1 MVTGIFGDKG
11 MPVTLSVGAIW
22 PVFISHGDLFM
33 STDKSS
39 ESKLLYDRLLDV
51 FSRATTVLTGIALVV
66 MTAIFGWLVF
76 GRYVLNATPTW
87 VEQYSLLLIV
97 YIGFLGASVGV
108 HQKTHLGVSV
118 FREMSPKP
126 LRRIFD
132 FLTHGILT
140 GFGILMAVYGYK
152 LTVFKWGTEI
162 PLIRISEGWRSLPI
176 FLSGIL
182 IFIYSIGHLIHFF
195 SSRVKRENAE

>member
-1 MVTGIFGDKG
+1 
-11 MPVTLSVGAIW
+11 
-22 PVFISHGDLFM
+22 M
-33 STDKSS
+33 STGKSLENKS
-39 ESKLLYDRLLDV
+39 LFDRLLDL
-51 FSRATTVLTGIALVV
+51 FSYINTVITGVALVV

-87 VEQYSLLLIV
+87 VEQVALLLVV
-97 YIGFLGASVGV
+97 YISFLGASVGV

-126 LRRIFD
+126 VRRIFD
-132 FLTHGILT
+132 FLSHGILF

-152 LTVFKWGTEI
+152 LTIFKWTAQI
-162 PLIRISEGWRSLPI
+162 PLIRVSEGWRSLPI

-182 IFIYSIGHLIHFF
+182 IILYSVGHLIHFF
-195 SSRVKRENAE
+195 SSRTDQEDAE